1 MTTLSSVIKANQIPA
16 VAGAAISQ
24 NELLEIF
31 SDGKVSPCAVSDYA
45 TVANA
50 GTAILA
56 ATTSSVYTTN
66 TPNANGTSFTNASG
80 IAQDALG
87 NIYELTRTRS
97 SSGATGGGLGINKY
111 NSLGALQESVVLLSS
126 TPDYAYT
133 SNIGILSNGNLFVTW
148 SQNTSLTSYYAIITP
163 QLAVVVPQ
171 TVLNSSATN
180 SGYSSSCAL
189 SGGGFAAAYTNTSG
203 IIQISTYN
211 NAGAFQASATV
222 TGSSS
227 CQSGILQLS
236 SGNIALVTEVGTT
249 LSYTI
254 YSSALAV
261 VTATT
266 ATTVASGYPVIAVC
280 GMSGY
285 FAFASIGQS
294 TSAPAGYAVVSNA
307 GSLQGAGTITGSGS
321 TNVGN
326 PETGVSLFNDD
337 TNFWMIVTNGST
349 AVPYSQ
355 ITPLGVLTSYGSA
368 PIFGM
373 SVMDPGSKNIY
384 TVTGGA
390 TTTCSVFSPSALQI
404 TSSETFSAGLS
415 GSNIATD
422 VAALGDATVFVGGD
436 GTTYL
441 TTSIWKAE
449 NTAIIGVASSA
460 SASGQTVEVIT
471 SSGYYQITQLKGSMT
486 KSFNMNSTSGSNLI
500 ANKGVIAGVG
510 ISQLG
515 IQ

>member
-31 SDGKVSPCAVSDYA
+31 SDGKVYPCAVSDYA

-56 ATTSSVYTTN
+56 ATTSSVYIN
-66 TPNANGTSFTNASG
+66 TPNVNGTSFTNASG

-87 NIYELTRTRS
+87 NIYELTK
-97 SSGATGGGLGINKY
+97 SGANSNGLGINKY

-126 TPDYAYT
+126 TTDGAYI

-189 SGGGFAAAYTNTSG
+189 SGGGFAASYTNTSG

-236 SGNIALVTEVGTT
+236 SGNIALVTKVGTT

-294 TSAPAGYAVVSNA
+294 TSATVGYAVVSNA
-307 GSLQGAGTITGSGS
+307 GSLQGAGTITGFGS

-368 PIFGM
+368 PIYGM
-373 SVMDPGSKNIY
+373 SIMDPGSKNIY
-384 TVTGGA
+384 TVGGA

-415 GSNIATD
+415 GSNSVSD
-422 VAALGDATVFVGGD
+422 VAALGDATVFVGGS

-471 SSGYYQITQLKGSMT
+471 SSGYYQITQLKGSLT

-500 ANKGVIAGVG
+500 GNKGVIAGVG